1 MGSAPNR
8 GHEVGFPGGPGIC
21 PANRDV
27 ETMRGRR
34 VWVHALHMTTAPI
47 RVLVADD
54 HFVVRRGI
62 GALLASLDAF
72 VVVAEA
78 TTGAEAVREA
88 QLTEPDVIIMDINMP
103 VMNGIESTRQLSR
116 VVPDAAVLVLT
127 MFDDDET
134 VLSAMRAGAR
144 GYLLKGAVQDEM
156 VAAIRA
162 VATGQVVIGPGVA
175 HRLLSQLNAPPTPDP
190 PFPHLTTRERTVLER
205 IAQGQSNGAIAADL
219 GLAPKT
225 VGNHVSSIFAKLRV
239 ASRAEAIVRARESGL
254 GERTA
259 EGS

>member
-1 MGSAPNR
+1 ML
-8 GHEVGFPGGPGIC
+8 I
-21 PANRDV
+21 
-27 ETMRGRR
+27 
-34 VWVHALHMTTAPI
+34 
-47 RVLVADD
+47 ADD

-78 TTGAEAVREA
+78 TTGVEAVREA
-88 QLTEPDVIIMDINMP
+88 QLTGPDVIIMDINMP

-144 GYLLKGAVQDEM
+144 GYLLKGALQDEV
-156 VAAIRA
+156 VAAIRS
-162 VATGQVVIGPGVA
+162 VAAGQIVIGPGVA
-175 HRLLSQLNAPPTPDP
+175 GRLLRHLTAPQPADP
-190 PFPHLTTRERTVLER
+190 PFPHLTPREREVLER
-205 IAQGQSNGAIAADL
+205 IAQGHGNGAIANGL

-225 VGNHVSSIFAKLRV
+225 VANHVSAIFAKLRV
-239 ASRAEAIVRARESGL
+239 ASRAEAIVAARDAGL
-254 GERTA
+254 GRSDETA
-259 EGS
+259 GPPCGR